1 MLRNKL
7 EICASLA
14 WETLRRPRW
23 AYHHFWGYVD
33 ERLLLRFHRANDGNM
48 GANLKT
54 INEAL
59 SVAAAE
65 DAGFLAAL
73 NEQFAMVCG
82 KQESPADTSSPI
94 RAQNDASLELQRL
107 VYCLTSLRR
116 PDNVV
121 EIGVGRGATTRAILL
136 ALQRNQKGHLYSIDF
151 PALRRRYAQ
160 QIGDLVPEELRKRW
174 SLILGPSQHELR
186 KLLKK
191 IGAVDLFVHD
201 GAHSYHIQRA
211 DYECA
216 VERLGPGGYLIS
228 DDVNNESFE
237 EVAASNRLHRFFV
250 RQSKKDPIGVAI
262 RTPA

>member
-94 RAQNDASLELQRL
+94 RAQNDASLELTAAGLLFDFVAPSRQR
-107 VYCLTSLRR
+107 SGNRGGAWS
-116 PDNVV
+116 DNQSDPA
-121 EIGVGRGATTRAILL
+121 GPAT
-136 ALQRNQKGHLYSIDF
+136 K
-151 PALRRRYAQ
+151 
-160 QIGDLVPEELRKRW
+160 PE
-174 SLILGPSQHELR
+174 GPSLQHRLSGTSTPVCATYR
-186 KLLKK
+186 GPCAGRIAQALV
-191 IGAVDLFVHD
+191 VD
-201 GAHSYHIQRA
+201 SW
-211 DYECA
+211 
-216 VERLGPGGYLIS
+216 
-228 DDVNNESFE
+228 
-237 EVAASNRLHRFFV
+237 
-250 RQSKKDPIGVAI
+250 AI
-262 RTPA
+262 AT